1 MSATVT
7 IIERN
12 KNCGFYQNDMNNRCI
27 ATFEGILPLD
37 FIEDATLAFMNADGT
52 AVISKETL
60 EAKILSDGREY
71 VSYQREI
78 NKNRKTWEKYV
89 FAYRVEKSFRDALTS
104 DARYETWSNFAID
117 YFEEED
123 LLKEQL
129 SFFQKVAQNLDFE
142 HNYYYVMESV

>member
-1 MSATVT
+1 
-7 IIERN
+7 
-12 KNCGFYQNDMNNRCI
+12 
-27 ATFEGILPLD
+27 
-37 FIEDATLAFMNADGT
+37 
-52 AVISKETL
+52 
-60 EAKILSDGREY
+60 
-71 VSYQREI
+71 
-78 NKNRKTWEKYV
+78 
-89 FAYRVEKSFRDALTS
+89 LTS